1 MEVFLEILEEELES
15 VLAGSGFRGIAVD
28 DGDSYVAKLLL
39 PSEFMI
45 TFRVPKDDKVLM
57 KMCENVDKVIQFKDM
72 YMDGALQP
80 DVGEAFLDLPGVFSF
95 VTDQIDIR
103 AKRLIGIIMH
113 DMYGKHNIY
122 AINVHEENI
131 RVDTRGGRFYFKYN
145 DFNVSV
151 KKELELVDRMMRK
164 PLRKRFKI

>member
-1 MEVFLEILEEELES
+1 MEFIELLEKELEEILNDPKMRVVIFEDEEDFT
-15 VLAGSGFRGIAVD
+15 ARIIM
-28 DGDSYVAKLLL
+28 
-39 PSEFMI
+39 PQEFMI
-45 TFRVPKDDKVLM
+45 TYGVRKDDMVYM
-57 KMCENVDKVIQFKDM
+57 KMREAAGKIASFKEM

-80 DVGEAFLDLPGVFSF
+80 DIGESFLDLPGVFSF

-131 RVDTRGGRFYFKYN
+131 QVDTRGGRFYFKYN

>member
-1 MEVFLEILEEELES
+1 MELIELLEKKIEDGLNDSRMRVVVFEDENDFTARI
-15 VLAGSGFRGIAVD
+15 IM
-28 DGDSYVAKLLL
+28 
-39 PSEFMI
+39 PMEFMI
-45 TFRVPKDDKVLM
+45 TYGVSKDDLVYM
-57 KMCENVDKVIQFKDM
+57 KMREAAGKIARFKDM

-80 DVGEAFLDLPGVFSF
+80 DIGEAFLDLPGIFSF
-95 VTDQIDIR
+95 VTDQIDVR

-113 DMYGKHNIY
+113 DLYGKHNIY

-151 KKELELVDRMMRK
+151 KKELELIDRIMRK

>member
-1 MEVFLEILEEELES
+1 MEFIELLEKEIEDGLNDSRMRVVVFEDENDFTARI
-15 VLAGSGFRGIAVD
+15 IM
-28 DGDSYVAKLLL
+28 
-39 PSEFMI
+39 PMEFMI
-45 TFRVPKDDKVLM
+45 TYDVSKDDLVYM
-57 KMCENVDKVIQFKDM
+57 KMREAAGKIARFKDM

-80 DVGEAFLDLPGVFSF
+80 DIGKAFLDLPGIFSF
-95 VTDQIDIR
+95 VTDQIDVR

-113 DMYGKHNIY
+113 DLYGKHNIY

-151 KKELELVDRMMRK
+151 KKELELVDRIMRK

>member
-1 MEVFLEILEEELES
+1 MEFIELLEKEIEEGLNDFRMRVVVFEDENDFTARI
-15 VLAGSGFRGIAVD
+15 IM
-28 DGDSYVAKLLL
+28 
-39 PSEFMI
+39 PMEFMI
-45 TFRVPKDDKVLM
+45 TYDVSKDDLVYM
-57 KMCENVDKVIQFKDM
+57 KMREAAGKIARFKDM

-80 DVGEAFLDLPGVFSF
+80 DIGEAFLDLPGIFSF
-95 VTDQIDIR
+95 VTDQIDVR
-103 AKRLIGIIMH
+103 AKRLICIIMH
-113 DMYGKHNIY
+113 DLYGKHNIY

-151 KKELELVDRMMRK
+151 KKELELIDRIMRK

>member
-1 MEVFLEILEEELES
+1 MELIELLEKEIEDGLNDSRMRVVVFEDENDFTARI
-15 VLAGSGFRGIAVD
+15 IM
-28 DGDSYVAKLLL
+28 
-39 PSEFMI
+39 PMEFMI
-45 TFRVPKDDKVLM
+45 TYGVSKDDLVYM
-57 KMCENVDKVIQFKDM
+57 KMREAAGKIARFKDM

-80 DVGEAFLDLPGVFSF
+80 DIGEAFLDLPGIFSF
-95 VTDQIDIR
+95 VTDQIDVR

-113 DMYGKHNIY
+113 DLYGKHNIY

-151 KKELELVDRMMRK
+151 KKELELIDRIMRK

>member
-1 MEVFLEILEEELES
+1 MEFIELLEKELEEILNDSRMRVVIFEDE
-15 VLAGSGFRGIAVD
+15 D
-28 DGDSYVAKLLL
+28 DFTARIIM
-39 PSEFMI
+39 PQEFMI
-45 TFRVPKDDKVLM
+45 TYVVKKDDMVYM
-57 KMCENVDKVIQFKDM
+57 KMREAAGKIARFKEM

-80 DVGEAFLDLPGVFSF
+80 DIGKAFLDLPGVFSF

>member
-1 MEVFLEILEEELES
+1 MEFIELLEKELEEILNDSRMRVVIFEDE
-15 VLAGSGFRGIAVD
+15 D
-28 DGDSYVAKLLL
+28 DFTARIIM
-39 PSEFMI
+39 PQEFMI
-45 TFRVPKDDKVLM
+45 TYGVKKDDM
-57 KMCENVDKVIQFKDM
+57 VDGTRRVAAGAIARFKEGDM
-72 YMDGALQP
+72 AGALQP
-80 DVGEAFLDLPGVFSF
+80 DIGEAFLDLPGVFSF

-151 KKELELVDRMMRK
+151 KKELELVYRMMRK

>member
-1 MEVFLEILEEELES
+1 MEFIELLEKEIEEGLNDFRMRVVVFEDENDFTARI
-15 VLAGSGFRGIAVD
+15 IM
-28 DGDSYVAKLLL
+28 
-39 PSEFMI
+39 PMEFMI
-45 TFRVPKDDKVLM
+45 TYGVSKDDMVYM
-57 KMCENVDKVIQFKDM
+57 KMREAAGKIARFKDM

-80 DVGEAFLDLPGVFSF
+80 DIGEAFLDLPGIFSF
-95 VTDQIDIR
+95 VTDQIDVR

-113 DMYGKHNIY
+113 DLYGKHNIY

-145 DFNVSV
+145 EFNVSV
-151 KKELELVDRMMRK
+151 KKELELIDRIMRK

>member
-1 MEVFLEILEEELES
+1 MEFIELLEKEIEEGLNDSRMRVVVFEDENDFTARI
-15 VLAGSGFRGIAVD
+15 IM
-28 DGDSYVAKLLL
+28 
-39 PSEFMI
+39 PMEFMI
-45 TFRVPKDDKVLM
+45 TYLVSKDDLVYM
-57 KMCENVDKVIQFKDM
+57 KMREAAGKIARFKDM

-80 DVGEAFLDLPGVFSF
+80 DIGEVFLDLPGIFSF
-95 VTDQIDIR
+95 VTDQIDVR

-113 DMYGKHNIY
+113 DLYGKHNIY

-151 KKELELVDRMMRK
+151 KKELELIDRIMRK

>member
-1 MEVFLEILEEELES
+1 MEFIELLEKELEEILNDPKMRVVIFEDEEDFT
-15 VLAGSGFRGIAVD
+15 ARIIM
-28 DGDSYVAKLLL
+28 
-39 PSEFMI
+39 PQEFMI
-45 TFRVPKDDKVLM
+45 TYGVRKDDMVYM
-57 KMCENVDKVIQFKDM
+57 KMREAAGKIARFKEM

-80 DVGEAFLDLPGVFSF
+80 DIGEAFLDLPGVFSF
-95 VTDQIDIR
+95 VTDHIDIR

-131 RVDTRGGRFYFKYN
+131 WVDTRGGRFYFKYN

>member
-1 MEVFLEILEEELES
+1 MEFIELLEKEIEEGLNDSRMRVVVFEDENDFTARI
-15 VLAGSGFRGIAVD
+15 IM
-28 DGDSYVAKLLL
+28 
-39 PSEFMI
+39 PMEFMI
-45 TFRVPKDDKVLM
+45 TYGVSKDDLVYM
-57 KMCENVDKVIQFKDM
+57 KMREAASKIARFKDM

-80 DVGEAFLDLPGVFSF
+80 DIGEAFLDLPGIFSF
-95 VTDQIDIR
+95 VTDHIDVR

-113 DMYGKHNIY
+113 DLYGKHNIY

-151 KKELELVDRMMRK
+151 KKELELIDRIMRK

>member
-1 MEVFLEILEEELES
+1 MGFIELLEKEIEEGLNDSRMRVVVFEDEYDFTARIIMPMEFI
-15 VLAGSGFRGIAVD
+15 
-28 DGDSYVAKLLL
+28 
-39 PSEFMI
+39 I
-45 TFRVPKDDKVLM
+45 TYGVSKDDLVYM
-57 KMCENVDKVIQFKDM
+57 KMREAAGKITRFKDM

-80 DVGEAFLDLPGVFSF
+80 DIGKAFLDLPGIFSF
-95 VTDQIDIR
+95 VTDQIDVR

-113 DMYGKHNIY
+113 DLYGKHNIY

-151 KKELELVDRMMRK
+151 KKELELIDRIMRK

>member
-1 MEVFLEILEEELES
+1 MEFIELLEKELEEILNDSRMRVVIFEDE
-15 VLAGSGFRGIAVD
+15 D
-28 DGDSYVAKLLL
+28 DFTARIIM
-39 PSEFMI
+39 PQEFII
-45 TFRVPKDDKVLM
+45 TYGVKKDDMVYM
-57 KMCENVDKVIQFKDM
+57 KMREAAGKIARFKEM

-80 DVGEAFLDLPGVFSF
+80 DIGEAFLDLPGVFSF

-122 AINVHEENI
+122 AINVREENI
-131 RVDTRGGRFYFKYN
+131 RVDTRGGRFYFKYD

>member
-1 MEVFLEILEEELES
+1 MEFIELLEKEIEEGLNDSRMRVLVFEDENDFTARI
-15 VLAGSGFRGIAVD
+15 IM
-28 DGDSYVAKLLL
+28 
-39 PSEFMI
+39 PMEFMI
-45 TFRVPKDDKVLM
+45 TYDVSKDDMVYM
-57 KMCENVDKVIQFKDM
+57 KMREAAGKIARFKDM

-80 DVGEAFLDLPGVFSF
+80 DIGEAFLDLPGIFSF
-95 VTDQIDIR
+95 VTDQIDVR

-113 DMYGKHNIY
+113 DLYGKHNIY

-151 KKELELVDRMMRK
+151 KKELELIDRIMRK

>member
-1 MEVFLEILEEELES
+1 MEFIELLEKEIEEGLNDSRMRVVVFEDENDFTARI
-15 VLAGSGFRGIAVD
+15 IM
-28 DGDSYVAKLLL
+28 
-39 PSEFMI
+39 PMEFMI
-45 TFRVPKDDKVLM
+45 TYGVSKDDMVYM
-57 KMCENVDKVIQFKDM
+57 KMGEAAGKIARFKDM

-80 DVGEAFLDLPGVFSF
+80 DIGEAFLDLPGIFSF

-103 AKRLIGIIMH
+103 AKRLIGIIIH
-113 DMYGKHNIY
+113 DLYGKHNIY

-151 KKELELVDRMMRK
+151 KKELELIDRIMRK

>member
-1 MEVFLEILEEELES
+1 MELIELLEKEIEDGLNDSRMRVVVFEDENDFTARI
-15 VLAGSGFRGIAVD
+15 IM
-28 DGDSYVAKLLL
+28 
-39 PSEFMI
+39 PMEFMI
-45 TFRVPKDDKVLM
+45 TYGVSKDDLVYM
-57 KMCENVDKVIQFKDM
+57 KMREAAGKIARFKDM

-80 DVGEAFLDLPGVFSF
+80 DIGEAFLDLPGIFSF
-95 VTDQIDIR
+95 VTDQIDVR

-113 DMYGKHNIY
+113 DLYGKHNIY

-145 DFNVSV
+145 DVNVSV
-151 KKELELVDRMMRK
+151 KKELELIDRIMRK

>member
-1 MEVFLEILEEELES
+1 MEFIELLEKELEEILNDSRMRVVIFEDE
-15 VLAGSGFRGIAVD
+15 D
-28 DGDSYVAKLLL
+28 DFTARIIM
-39 PSEFMI
+39 PQEFMI
-45 TFRVPKDDKVLM
+45 TYGVKKDDMVYM
-57 KMCENVDKVIQFKDM
+57 KMREAAGKI
-72 YMDGALQP
+72 ARQP
-80 DVGEAFLDLPGVFSF
+80 DIGEAFLDLPGVFSF
-95 VTDQIDIR
+95 VTDHIDIR

>member
-1 MEVFLEILEEELES
+1 MEFIELLEKEIEEGLNDFRMRVVVFEDENDFTARI
-15 VLAGSGFRGIAVD
+15 IM
-28 DGDSYVAKLLL
+28 
-39 PSEFMI
+39 PMEFMI
-45 TFRVPKDDKVLM
+45 TYDVSKDDLVYM
-57 KMCENVDKVIQFKDM
+57 KMREAAGKIARFKDM

-80 DVGEAFLDLPGVFSF
+80 DIGEAFLDLPGIFSF
-95 VTDQIDIR
+95 VTDQIDVR

-113 DMYGKHNIY
+113 DLYGKHNIY

-131 RVDTRGGRFYFKYN
+131 RVDTRGGRFYLKYN

-151 KKELELVDRMMRK
+151 KKELELIDRIMRK

>member
-1 MEVFLEILEEELES
+1 MEFIELLEKEIEDGLNDSRMRVVVFEDENDFTARI
-15 VLAGSGFRGIAVD
+15 IM
-28 DGDSYVAKLLL
+28 
-39 PSEFMI
+39 PMEFMI
-45 TFRVPKDDKVLM
+45 TYGVSKDDLVYM
-57 KMCENVDKVIQFKDM
+57 KMREAAGKIARFKDM

-80 DVGEAFLDLPGVFSF
+80 DIGEAFLDLPGIFAF
-95 VTDQIDIR
+95 VTDQIDVR

-113 DMYGKHNIY
+113 DLYGKHNIY

-151 KKELELVDRMMRK
+151 KKELELIDRIMRK

>member
-1 MEVFLEILEEELES
+1 MEFIELLEKELEEILNDSRMRVVIFEDE
-15 VLAGSGFRGIAVD
+15 
-28 DGDSYVAKLLL
+28 GDFTARIIM
-39 PSEFMI
+39 PQEFMI
-45 TFRVPKDDKVLM
+45 TYGVKKDDMVYM
-57 KMCENVDKVIQFKDM
+57 KMREAAGKIARFKEM

-80 DVGEAFLDLPGVFSF
+80 DIGEAFLDLPGVFSF

-131 RVDTRGGRFYFKYN
+131 RVDTRRGRFYFKYN

>member
-1 MEVFLEILEEELES
+1 MEFIELLEKEIE
-15 VLAGSGFRGIAVD
+15 
-28 DGDSYVAKLLL
+28 DGLNDSRMRVVIFEDENDFTARIIM
-39 PSEFMI
+39 PMEFMI
-45 TFRVPKDDKVLM
+45 TYGVSKDDLVYM
-57 KMCENVDKVIQFKDM
+57 KMREAAGKIARFKDM

-80 DVGEAFLDLPGVFSF
+80 DIGEAFLNLPGIFSF
-95 VTDQIDIR
+95 VTDQIDVR

-113 DMYGKHNIY
+113 DLYGKHNIY

-151 KKELELVDRMMRK
+151 KKELELIDRIMRK

>member
-1 MEVFLEILEEELES
+1 MEFIELLEKELEEILNDSRMRVVIFEDE
-15 VLAGSGFRGIAVD
+15 D
-28 DGDSYVAKLLL
+28 DFTARIIM
-39 PSEFMI
+39 PQEFMI
-45 TFRVPKDDKVLM
+45 TYGVKKDDMVYM
-57 KMCENVDKVIQFKDM
+57 KMREAAGKIARFKEM

-80 DVGEAFLDLPGVFSF
+80 DIGEAFLDLPGVFSF
-95 VTDQIDIR
+95 VTDQIDSR

-113 DMYGKHNIY
+113 NMYGKHNIY
-122 AINVHEENI
+122 AINIHKENI
-131 RVDTRGGRFYFKYN
+131 RVDTRGGRFYFKYD

>member
-1 MEVFLEILEEELES
+1 MELIELLEKEIEDGLNDSRMRVVVFEDENDFTARI
-15 VLAGSGFRGIAVD
+15 IM
-28 DGDSYVAKLLL
+28 
-39 PSEFMI
+39 PMEFMI
-45 TFRVPKDDKVLM
+45 TYGVSKDDLVYM
-57 KMCENVDKVIQFKDM
+57 KMREAAGKIARFKDM

-80 DVGEAFLDLPGVFSF
+80 DIGEAFLDLPGIFSF
-95 VTDQIDIR
+95 VTDQIDVR

-113 DMYGKHNIY
+113 DLYGKHNIY
-122 AINVHEENI
+122 AINVHEEII

-151 KKELELVDRMMRK
+151 KKELELIDRIMRK

>member
-1 MEVFLEILEEELES
+1 MEFIELLEKELEEILNDSRMRVVIFE
-15 VLAGSGFRGIAVD
+15 D
-28 DGDSYVAKLLL
+28 KGDFTARIIM
-39 PSEFMI
+39 PQEFMI
-45 TFRVPKDDKVLM
+45 TYGVKKDDMVYM
-57 KMCENVDKVIQFKDM
+57 KMREAAGKIARFKEM

-80 DVGEAFLDLPGVFSF
+80 DIGEAFLDLPGVFSF

-122 AINVHEENI
+122 AINVHEEKI